1 MPYIKRNKLEK
12 IIKMRFSKIL
22 FRLTILIML
31 LTGCS
36 DISDG
41 FKGKQVG
48 KGEEFLI
55 DKKNPLVV
63 PPDFDKLPEPRSNNS
78 TDPITTDENLENY
91 IKKLFEENEGVKIEN
106 KIDNSLG
113 STEESILKKIK

>member
-1 MPYIKRNKLEK
+1 
-12 IIKMRFSKIL
+12 MRLSKIL
-22 FRLTILIML
+22 LRLTILIIL
-31 LTGCS
+31 LSGCS
-36 DISDG
+36 SISDG
-41 FKGKQVG
+41 LKEKQVG

-78 TDPITTDENLENY
+78 TDPITADENLKND

-106 KIDNSLG
+106 KSDNSLG

>member
-1 MPYIKRNKLEK
+1 
-12 IIKMRFSKIL
+12 MRLSKIL
-22 FRLTILIML
+22 LRLTILIIL
-31 LTGCS
+31 LSGCS
-36 DISDG
+36 SISDG
-41 FKGKQVG
+41 LKEKQVG

-78 TDPITTDENLENY
+78 TDPITADENLKND
-91 IKKLFEENEGVKIEN
+91 IKKLFEENECVKIEN
-106 KIDNSLG
+106 KSDDSLG

>member
-1 MPYIKRNKLEK
+1 
-12 IIKMRFSKIL
+12 MRLSKTL
-22 FRLTILIML
+22 LRLTILIIL
-31 LTGCS
+31 LSGCS
-36 DISDG
+36 SISDG
-41 FKGKQVG
+41 LKGKQVG

-78 TDPITTDENLENY
+78 NDPITADENLDND
-91 IKKLFEENEGVKIEN
+91 IKKLFEENEGVKVEN
-106 KIDNSLG
+106 KGDDSLG

>member
-1 MPYIKRNKLEK
+1 
-12 IIKMRFSKIL
+12 MRLSKIL
-22 FRLTILIML
+22 LRLTILIIL
-31 LTGCS
+31 LSGCS
-36 DISDG
+36 SISDG
-41 FKGKQVG
+41 LKEKQVG

-106 KIDNSLG
+106 KSDDSLG

>member
-1 MPYIKRNKLEK
+1 
-12 IIKMRFSKIL
+12 MRLSKIL
-22 FRLTILIML
+22 FRLTILLIL
-31 LTGCS
+31 LSGCS

-41 FKGKQVG
+41 FKGKQLS

-55 DKKNPLVV
+55 NKKNPLVL
-63 PPDFDKLPEPRSNNS
+63 PPDFYKLPEPWSNNS
-78 TDPITTDENLENY
+78 TDPITADEKLEND

-113 STEESILKKIK
+113 STEESILKRIK

>member
-1 MPYIKRNKLEK
+1 MRLNKT
-12 IIKMRFSKIL
+12 L
-22 FRLTILIML
+22 FILTILIMSL
-31 LTGCS
+31 PGCS
-36 DISDG
+36 GISDG

-78 TDPITTDENLENY
+78 NDPITADENLDND
-91 IKKLFEENEGVKIEN
+91 IKKLFEENEGVKVEN
-106 KIDNSLG
+106 KGDDSLG